1 MSNKVF
7 SYLAKISYSVYMT
20 HALIAVVFDIAARK
34 IFSNFVNPYN
44 VEQGF
49 GGDLYLIPYLI
60 TVIIVSHITWRVV
73 EGYGGRW
80 LSRVLKVRRRSKA
93 MSKA

>member
-1 MSNKVF
+1 MSHKIF

-34 IFSNFVNPYN
+34 LLIGFVQPYN
-44 VEQGF
+44 VEQGLW
-49 GGDLYLIPYLI
+49 GDLYLIPYLAV
-60 TVIIVSHITWRVV
+60 VIAVSHITWRVV

-80 LSRVLKVRRRSKA
+80 LSRVLKVRQRSKTL
-93 MSKA
+93 S